1 MTHTPSNPAK
11 STATIE
17 PAPPRAPNEYTQDW
31 ANQINRWLTNYTR
44 LAGFPAVLRGGRL
57 YLPSLPTSGYGLIV
71 GEVYRDGDL
80 LRIVLEG
87 NGYIGGVS
95 ATGALGTLDVYYGK
109 VFPTG
114 LAASGSVGTLTVTP

>member
-1 MTHTPSNPAK
+1 MTVNSSK
-11 STATIE
+11 STATIS
-17 PAPPRAPNEYTQDW
+17 PAPPRAPNQYTQDW